1 MKPRFTLFWLLA
13 VIAALGFISFAQS
26 RHALTFDDLAAIK
39 RLADAQ
45 ISPDGQRVAYTVSIV
60 DKEQNRSKRSIW
72 VVPTATGVPQPFI
85 SSEKNDDTARWSPD
99 GSRIAFLSTR
109 DGAPQIY
116 IADTNGANPRKV
128 TNAPE
133 GVAEFIWSPDGK
145 MFAFTSDVYPECAT
159 LKCTEERG
167 AAAAQSKVKAKITD
181 HLLFRHWTEF
191 KDGKRSHLFVMA
203 TDGGEA
209 RDLTPGDYDV
219 PPFSLGD
226 PTAFDFSPDSKEICF
241 ARNTDK
247 VEATSTNNDLFIVP
261 VGGGEAKR
269 ITGSNPGSDTTPRY
283 SPDGKWIA
291 YRSQAR
297 NGYES
302 DRFRL
307 MLYDRKAGT
316 SKELSVG
323 FDRWVGDLVWH
334 PKRPL
339 IVITAEDRGRE
350 VLWAMYIEDGKT
362 KQWLNSNLSFSGL
375 TFSANGE
382 NEAWL
387 ASNLVHPAEVW
398 GAGPVVAPIE
408 IPDNTPFNPHV
419 AQITRMNEPLMSQI
433 DLNEPEEF
441 EFAGAKTPVVRT
453 ARIGKLTA
461 STDIGRGKTEMIHGF
476 IVKPPHFD
484 KTKKYPMILLVHG
497 GPQGAWLDAWGYR
510 WNPQMFAA
518 RGYVTVMIN
527 PHGSTG
533 YGQAFT
539 EQISGDW
546 GGAVY
551 EDLMK
556 GVDYIVRQG
565 YVDANRI
572 GAAGGS
578 YGGYMVNWM
587 LGHTDRF
594 KALVSHAGVYNLT
607 SMYGVTEEL
616 WFPEWEFKGVPW
628 EQPELYQKWSPHLFA
643 KNFKTP
649 TLVVHGELD
658 YRVPIG
664 EGLQLYTTLQRRG
677 VPSKLLYF
685 PDEGHWI
692 NKPQNS
698 ELWYKTVLDWFDQWL
713 QPNGSRAA
721 R

>member
-1 MKPRFTLFWLLA
+1 MKPRFTLSWLLIM
-13 VIAALGFISFAQS
+13 IAALGLMAFAQS
-26 RHALTFDDLAAIK
+26 RHALTFNDLAAIK
-39 RLADAQ
+39 RVADAQ
-45 ISPDGQRVAYTVSIV
+45 ISPNGQRVAYVVNAI
-60 DKEQNRSKRSIW
+60 DKELNRGKRSIW
-72 VVPTATGVPQPFI
+72 IIPTGGGAPQPYI
-85 SSEKNDDTARWSPD
+85 TSEKNDDTPRWSPD

-116 IADTNGANPRKV
+116 LADASGANPRKV
-128 TNAPE
+128 TNVPE
-133 GVAEFIWSPDGK
+133 GIAEFIWSPDGK

-159 LKCTEERG
+159 LQCTEERG
-167 AAAAQSKVKAKITD
+167 EVAAKSKVKAKITD
-181 HLLFRHWTEF
+181 RLLFRHWDSF
-191 KDGKRSHLFVMA
+191 KEGKRSHLFIVA
-203 TDGGEA
+203 SDGGEP

-226 PTAFDFSPDSKEICF
+226 PTAFDFSPDAKEICF

-261 VGGGEAKR
+261 VSGGEAKR
-269 ITGSNPGSDTTPRY
+269 ITGNNPGSDTTPRY
-283 SPDGKWIA
+283 SPNGKWIA
-291 YRSQAR
+291 YRSQPR
-297 NGYES
+297 GGYES

-307 MLYDRKAGT
+307 MLYDRQAGT
-316 SKELSVG
+316 AKEISTG
-323 FDRWVGDLVWH
+323 FDRWVGELVWS
-334 PKRPL
+334 PDNQQ
-339 IVITAEDRGRE
+339 IYVVAEERGRE
-350 VLWAMYIEDGKT
+350 PIFIASINGGVKPLIT
-362 KQWLNSNLSFSGL
+362 NSMNSGL
-375 TFSANGE
+375 TVSSNGT
-382 NEAWL
+382 L
-387 ASNLVHPAEVW
+387 AFTRTNLQMPAEVFKANAD
-398 GAGPVVAPIE
+398 GGSVTQLTRTNA
-408 IPDNTPFNPHV
+408 DLL
-419 AQITRMNEPLMSQI
+419 AQL
-433 DLNEPEEF
+433 DLKPAEDF
-441 EFAGAKTPVVRT
+441 EFAGAKTPVMRT
-453 ARIGKLTA
+453 ARIGKVKA
-461 STDIGRGKTEMIHGF
+461 STDIGPGQTALVHGF
-476 IVKPPHFD
+476 IVKPPNFD
-484 KTKKYPMILLVHG
+484 PAKKYPMILLIHG
-497 GPQGAWLDAWGYR
+497 GPQGAWFDAWGYR
-510 WNPQMFAA
+510 WNAQIFAA
-518 RGYVTVMIN
+518 RGYVTVLIN

-556 GVDYIVRQG
+556 GVDYVVKQG
-565 YVDANRI
+565 YVDPQRI

-594 KALVSHAGVYNLT
+594 KAFVSHAGLYNLM

-616 WFPEWEFKGVPW
+616 WFPEWEFNGVPW
-628 EQPELYQKWSPHLFA
+628 EKPELYQKWSPHMFA

-649 TLVVHGELD
+649 TLVTHGELD

-664 EGLQLYTTLQRRG
+664 EGLQLFTTLQRRG

-698 ELWYKTVLDWFDQWL
+698 ELWYKTALDWFDQWL
-713 QPNGSRAA
+713 KPNGSRAA